1 MTDPTSGP
9 DELAMVRRI
18 EALTAECEGLRKE
31 LAESEAALVAEQDAQ
46 YTAYRQLVELERVRA
61 FDDIARGIEHE
72 LYNALTP
79 VEGFTELLL
88 MNPGQLA
95 DAAKARKYLETIQAA
110 AEDAKNMVPRLREF
124 YYSTNAIDFE
134 QHESVS
140 QMLSKALVVEAAGAL
155 EEPEDDDDEYGT
167 ESLSPREWDV
177 LRLLT
182 DGRKNREIAVML
194 SVSENTVKTH
204 IKAILSKLSVG
215 NRTQAAA
222 YALLDSQA
230 FETAG

>member
-1 MTDPTSGP
+1 M
-9 DELAMVRRI
+9 ARRI
-18 EALTAECEGLRKE
+18 EALTAECADLRKQ
-31 LAESEAALVAEQDAQ
+31 LVESEAALVAEQDAQ
-46 YTAYRQLVELERVRA
+46 YTAYRKLVELERVRA

-72 LYNALTP
+72 LYNSLTP
-79 VEGFTELLL
+79 VEGFTEFLL
-88 MNPGQLA
+88 MNPEQLA
-95 DAAKARKYLETIQAA
+95 DVTKARKYLRTIQAA
-110 AEDAKNMVPRLREF
+110 AEDAKNTVPRLREF
-124 YYSTNAIDFE
+124 YYSTNSIDFE

-140 QMLSKALVVEAAGAL
+140 HMLSKPLVDKAAGAVD
-155 EEPEDDDDEYGT
+155 EPEEEDEHGT

-182 DGRKNREIAVML
+182 DGLKNREIAVML
-194 SVSENTVKTH
+194 SVSENTVKRH
-204 IKAILSKLSVG
+204 IRAILSKLSVG

>member
-1 MTDPTSGP
+1 MTDSTSNPGEV
-9 DELAMVRRI
+9 ELMRRI
-18 EALTAECEGLRKE
+18 EALTAQCESLRKE
-31 LAESEAALVAEQDAQ
+31 LAASEAALVAEQDAQ

-88 MNPGQLA
+88 MSPEQLA
-95 DAAKARKYLETIQAA
+95 DVAKARDYLETIQAA
-110 AEDAKNMVPRLREF
+110 AEDAKNTVPRLREF

-140 QMLSKALVVEAAGAL
+140 QMLSKALTSELAG
-155 EEPEDDDDEYGT
+155 EPEEVEEEDEFGT
-167 ESLSPREWDV
+167 QSLSPREWNV
-177 LRLLT
+177 LKLLS
-182 DGRKNREIAVML
+182 DGLKNREIAAML

-222 YALLDSQA
+222 YALLDNQA
-230 FETAG
+230 FEVAG

>member
-1 MTDPTSGP
+1 M
-9 DELAMVRRI
+9 
-18 EALTAECEGLRKE
+18 
-31 LAESEAALVAEQDAQ
+31 
-46 YTAYRQLVELERVRA
+46 
-61 FDDIARGIEHE
+61 ARGIEHA

-88 MNPGQLA
+88 MSPEQLS
-95 DAAKARKYLETIQAA
+95 DVKKARNYLEMIQAA
-110 AEDAKNMVPRLREF
+110 AEDAKNTVPRLREF
-124 YYSTNAIDFE
+124 YYSTNSIDFE

-140 QMLSKALVVEAAGAL
+140 QMLSKALVDESANHQSEADDAG
-155 EEPEDDDDEYGT
+155 ECGT
-167 ESLSPREWDV
+167 ASLSPREWDV

-182 DGRKNREIAVML
+182 DGLKNREIAVML

-204 IKAILSKLSVG
+204 IKAIRSKLSVE

-230 FETAG
+230 FEAAG